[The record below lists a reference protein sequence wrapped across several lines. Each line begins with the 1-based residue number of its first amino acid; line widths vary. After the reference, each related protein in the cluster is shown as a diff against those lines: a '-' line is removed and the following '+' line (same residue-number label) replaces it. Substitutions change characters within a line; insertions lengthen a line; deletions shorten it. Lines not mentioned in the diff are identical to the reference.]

1 MTREKR
7 RKASRRAG
15 ERGTCEM
22 NCRGP
27 EADED
32 GSHPHRDHWGRK
44 HGHHPLALRER
55 PIKVTAGGSWLSGAY
70 VLT

>member
-1 MTREKR
+1 
-7 RKASRRAG
+7 
-15 ERGTCEM
+15 M